1 MGFVY
6 SSQSRSSRRACSVSI
21 SKSKL
26 LQGRLKPIKPINIH
40 MGTIWVILQALP
52 TAIGWISGSREGN
65 HWTFQWCL
73 FLHISILCVV
83 FLYKYRFPYS
93 FIFSRFFYGFFSMK
107 SVFFLGL
114 FGMKESRKGEGER
127 EEADLSW
134 DRIELN
140 INENNPQSQW
150 SLLTSQFRCGRLY

>member
-26 LQGRLKPIKPINIH
+26 LQGRLKPINIYMDLYGPI
-40 MGTIWVILQALP
+40 WLILQALP
-52 TAIGWISGSREGN
+52 TAIGWVSGSREGN

-73 FLHISILCVV
+73 FLHISIFYVLSSYTNISFPLQLH
-83 FLYKYRFPYS
+83 FLS
-93 FIFSRFFYGFFSMK
+93 VFYGFFSMK

-114 FGMKESRKGEGER
+114 FGMKEQKRRRREGGGR
-127 EEADLSW
+127 P
-134 DRIELN
+134 ELGQN
-140 INENNPQSQW
+140 
-150 SLLTSQFRCGRLY
+150 